1 MKRRL
6 VLATAVMMS
15 VIAGGAFA
23 QGKDRL
29 TIDLPGD
36 AATLDPHL
44 QWNTDSYVIYRN
56 IFDNLVTR
64 NTSGEIVP
72 QIALSWTYFDDT
84 TIMFKIRD
92 DVTFHDGSKLT
103 AEDVAF
109 SINRIINPN
118 LKSPQ
123 LGQFNQIIRAEATDA
138 VTVKVLTKSAY
149 PALMAQLVKLS
160 IVPKAY
166 LEMVGD
172 EEFNVKPIGSGPY
185 RLVEWRK
192 GVETELAAYDGYWR
206 GTPPFSSV
214 LFRAVPDA
222 STRIADL
229 RTGQADLIR
238 EVPPDQAASVSGSS
252 GSALLSGPTERVGY
266 LYINAQAGPTAD
278 VRVRKAIAH
287 AIDRQTLIDA
297 LLEGYAA
304 PVNVIGAEPIFGYT
318 PDIAGYDYDPAKAAA
333 LIKEAGVEG
342 ATVEFLTSPS
352 YNRALVEA
360 IQQMVSEVGLNVE
373 ISSSDQATF
382 LKRRQGE
389 AANAGGLAVGAWS
402 CACQDADGIIYPLFR
417 TDSIWAKY
425 SNTAYDELVDAARA
439 TLDSDLRLDLYKKAY
454 EILHEDVPG
463 VGLYQAFALYG
474 ASSSLKWEPTAD
486 EAMFIMDM
494 TWQP

>member
-1 MKRRL
+1 MQRRVFL
-6 VLATAVMMS
+6 TTAAILTMMTG
-15 VIAGGAFA
+15 AAFA
-23 QGKDRL
+23 QGKERL

-64 NTSGEIVP
+64 NTAGEIVP
-72 QIALSWTYFDDT
+72 QIALSWTYLDDT
-84 TIMFKIRD
+84 TIEFKIRD

-109 SINRIINPN
+109 SINRIIDPN

-123 LGQFNQIIRAEATDA
+123 LGQFNQISSAEAMDA

-160 IVPKAY
+160 VVPKAY
-166 LEMVGD
+166 VEKVGD
-172 EEFNVKPIGSGPY
+172 EEFNVKPMGSGPY
-185 RLVEWRK
+185 KLVEWRK

-206 GTPPFSSV
+206 GTPPFPSV
-214 LFRAVPDA
+214 LFRAVPDV

-229 RTGQADLIR
+229 RTGRADLIR
-238 EVPPDQAASVSGSS
+238 EVPPDQATSITGSA
-252 GSALLSGPTERVGY
+252 GAALLSGATERVGY
-266 LYINAQAGPTAD
+266 LYINAEAGPTAD

-304 PVNVIGAEPIFGYT
+304 PVNIIGAEPIFGYT
-318 PDIAGYDYDPAKAAA
+318 PDVQGYDYDPAKAAA

-342 ATVEFLTSPS
+342 ATVEFLTSPA

-360 IQQMVSEVGLNVE
+360 IQQMVSEVGLKVE

-389 AANAGGLAVGAWS
+389 ASNAGGLAVGAWS

-417 TDSIWAKY
+417 SGSIWAKY
-425 SNTAYDELVDAARA
+425 SNADYDVLVDAARS
-439 TLDSDLRLDLYKKAY
+439 TLDSDKRMDLYKQAY
-454 EILHEDVPG
+454 EILREDVPG
-463 VGLYQAFALYG
+463 VGLYQVYALYG
-474 ASSSLKWEPTAD
+474 ASSNLKWEPTAN

-494 TWQP
+494 SWQP